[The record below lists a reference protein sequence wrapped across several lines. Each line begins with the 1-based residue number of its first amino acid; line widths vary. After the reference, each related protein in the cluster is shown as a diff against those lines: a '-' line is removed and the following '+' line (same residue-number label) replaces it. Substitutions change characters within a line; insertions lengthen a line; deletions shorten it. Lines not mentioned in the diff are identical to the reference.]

1 GLQLLQ
7 DQCRDLRLAEPL
19 HLHPPPGQLHPRLA
33 RGGHG
38 TVLPQHDLRDR
49 DVDHHLGDGQR
60 APGIRAGPVHLPRQE
75 DHLRAAR
82 ARGLPSA
89 GLHGDPD
96 LRSHRHPGALGKPV
110 GDGPRGG
117 RRRERDRRAA
127 VGGVLRAAAKGA
139 RGSREGR
146 RRRLP
151 ADLRTGLSA
160 AVRARP
166 RDGRDPPVHARVE
179 RLPAASRPDLVPAR
193 AAHAG
198 RRDLQLP
205 EPVLQRL
212 GDDVRGV
219 HDRPA
224 PDHHRVHRPAEIL
237 HRLLL
242 RSSERVT
249 HSVNDSNSAR
259 PNIILVCVDQMRADA
274 MGVAGNDAID
284 TPNLDDLARGGYHF
298 PRAYSATPTCVP
310 ARVALL
316 TGKSQAAH
324 GRYGDRG
331 GISFPDAYPVTLPS
345 ALREHGHHTYAVGEM
360 HVFPDRARGGF
371 DGAQLH
377 DGLLHTA
384 RRLAGGPAD
393 DYTEFLRAETGDPR
407 ADYQD
412 TGIGCN
418 AMTARPW
425 EREERLHPT
434 RWVADQ
440 SLRFLERRD
449 PSRPFFLY
457 MSFHR
462 PHAPF
467 DPPGWLWEKYR
478 ERDLGARPVGDWV
491 SRFDEHRRDHGSE
504 AEFGAQ
510 KESVH
515 QQVRAGYYG
524 SIEFIDMQL
533 NRLRETLSDQGL
545 LEDTVIV
552 FVSDHGDMMGDHD
565 MYRKSVG

>member
-1 GLQLLQ
+1 M
-7 DQCRDLRLAEPL
+7 
-19 HLHPPPGQLHPRLA
+19 
-33 RGGHG
+33 
-38 TVLPQHDLRDR
+38 
-49 DVDHHLGDGQR
+49 
-60 APGIRAGPVHLPRQE
+60 
-75 DHLRAAR
+75 
-82 ARGLPSA
+82 
-89 GLHGDPD
+89 
-96 LRSHRHPGALGKPV
+96 
-110 GDGPRGG
+110 
-117 RRRERDRRAA
+117 
-127 VGGVLRAAAKGA
+127 
-139 RGSREGR
+139 
-146 RRRLP
+146 
-151 ADLRTGLSA
+151 
-160 AVRARP
+160 
-166 RDGRDPPVHARVE
+166 
-179 RLPAASRPDLVPAR
+179 
-193 AAHAG
+193 
-198 RRDLQLP
+198 
-205 EPVLQRL
+205 
-212 GDDVRGV
+212 
-219 HDRPA
+219 
-224 PDHHRVHRPAEIL
+224 
-237 HRLLL
+237 
-242 RSSERVT
+242 T

-324 GRYGDRG
+324 GRYGYRE

-345 ALREHGHHTYAVGEM
+345 TLRENGYQTYAVGKM
-360 HVFPDRARGGF
+360 HVFPDRARCGF
-371 DGAQLH
+371 DEVQLH
-377 DGLLHTA
+377 DGFLHTA
-384 RRLAGGPAD
+384 RRLAGGPSD

-565 MYRKSVG
+565 MYRKSVGYEGSARVPLLVHVPPRWREGWGGTGTIAELRDVMPTLLGLAGVSVPDGVDGIDLATQTREHLHGEHVIGSLGRHSMQWIRSQRHKYVWFSGDGHEQLFDLEADPHELHDLAGEEPAELARHRALLIEELTGREEGFVADGELVTGRPLRTEASWVAEHAML